1 MKVASFNINF
11 TNWLV
16 FIIIFCSVLIRFF
29 LSSHSPQ
36 TLNTQEIEL
45 TYFTISVPQM
55 ISDEAF
61 LEYAKANG
69 HLFFFTPILYFF
81 PFSLFGNSLF
91 IQKIPNLVAVLVLS
105 FLVFSLLTKFL
116 PKGNRSKILLAIL
129 ISLSPWLTILSFNY
143 LPETLS
149 LLFFL
154 VSIVLFK
161 NSDKKSIRKIILV
174 YFCVILSA
182 FSSWTG
188 LFFIAA
194 LIIYLPLYILVLKV
208 KCNLK
213 KCLISTVPVFLVFVL
228 LIFINKN
235 YIKTSIFQN
244 NFIGKLKPSTL
255 TEEINERQKVD
266 YLSMNKKF
274 ILPEIV
280 RKATYNKPQ
289 LLLNKLVTQSVSLL
303 DFEQFAYPRESYDLI
318 RSSGILPK
326 GNLPLLYFF
335 EIPVLIFGIYLL
347 IKNLN
352 IKNLLSL
359 FFIAAVPFVLLEK
372 RNLTYSSIF
381 LLPLIF
387 FAEVTAM
394 LFFVNIFMKFNR
406 TLKQVLVLLFLLIAV
421 PSVLNFN
428 NLFFFN
434 QDSYKRSDEKLFRN
448 ISDWLNTNRGFYNK
462 VVVTDRF
469 GPTHLASSFY
479 LNTPPYEFWPNY
491 LNPQFSNNSSKV
503 VFENLE
509 FRAIQPGED
518 KFPKTAYIGFP
529 SEFFVK
535 GKVDETGRPLDAKL
549 IDEINFSDELVY
561 QFGNKLWVIIYQ

>member
-1 MKVASFNINF
+1 MKGTSFNTSF

-16 FIIIFCSVLIRFF
+16 FIIIFFSVLIRFF
-29 LSSHSPQ
+29 LSAYSPQ
-36 TLNTQEIEL
+36 SLNTQEIEL
-45 TYFTISVPQM
+45 NYFTLSVPQM
-55 ISDEAF
+55 VSNEAF

-69 HLFFFTPILYFF
+69 HLLFFTPVIYLLPY
-81 PFSLFGNSLF
+81 SLLHNSVF
-91 IQKIPNLVAVLVLS
+91 IQKIPSLVAVLILS
-105 FLVFSLLTKFL
+105 FLIFSLLIKFL
-116 PKGNRSKILLAIL
+116 PKGNRSKIILAVI

-149 LLFFL
+149 LMFFL
-154 VSIVLFK
+154 ISLALFK
-161 NSDKKSIRKIILV
+161 NSNKMSIRKIVLTTA
-174 YFCVILSA
+174 CVILSA

-188 LFFIAA
+188 IFFITA
-194 LIIYLPLYILVLKV
+194 LTVFSPLYILIFKV
-208 KCNLK
+208 KHDLK
-213 KCLISTVPVFLVFVL
+213 KALLFSTPGFLVFIT
-228 LIFINKN
+228 LIFLNKN

-244 NFIGKLKPSTL
+244 NFIGKLQPSTL

-266 YLSMNKKF
+266 YLSMNKNF

-289 LLLNKLVTQSVSLL
+289 LLLNKIVTQSVSLL
-303 DFEQFAYPRESYDLI
+303 DFEQFAYPKESYDLI

-326 GNLPLLYFF
+326 GNLPLVYFF
-335 EIPVLIFGIYLL
+335 EIPILIFGIYLL

-352 IKNLLSL
+352 TKILLPL
-359 FFIAAVPFVLLEK
+359 FIVAAIPFVLLEK
-372 RNLTYSSIF
+372 RNLTYSGIF
-381 LLPLIF
+381 LMPLIF
-387 FAEVTAM
+387 LAEVTAM
-394 LFFVNIFMKFNR
+394 LFFINIFMKLNK
-406 TLKQVLVLLFLLIAV
+406 TLKKILVPLFFLIAV

-434 QDSYKRSDEKLFRN
+434 QDSYKRSDEGLFRN

-469 GPTHLASSFY
+469 GPTHLAGSFY

-491 LNPQFSNNSSKV
+491 LNLQPSNNSSKV

-529 SEFFVK
+529 GEFFVK

-561 QFGNKLWVIIYQ
+561 QFGNKLWIIIY